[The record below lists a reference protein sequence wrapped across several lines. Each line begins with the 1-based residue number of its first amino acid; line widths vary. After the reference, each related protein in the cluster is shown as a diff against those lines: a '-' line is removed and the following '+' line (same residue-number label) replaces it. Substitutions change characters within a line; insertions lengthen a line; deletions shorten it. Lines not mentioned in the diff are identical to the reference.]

1 MWNIQNIFVSLG
13 KHCDLEQYKELLTY
27 QLDHFI
33 KLINNQLDC
42 NMFLEQ
48 RLKDTFWSVE

>member
-13 KHCDLEQYKELLTY
+13 KYCDLEQYKEFLTY
-27 QLDHFI
+27 QLDQFI

-42 NMFLEQ
+42 NMFLE
-48 RLKDTFWSVE
+48 